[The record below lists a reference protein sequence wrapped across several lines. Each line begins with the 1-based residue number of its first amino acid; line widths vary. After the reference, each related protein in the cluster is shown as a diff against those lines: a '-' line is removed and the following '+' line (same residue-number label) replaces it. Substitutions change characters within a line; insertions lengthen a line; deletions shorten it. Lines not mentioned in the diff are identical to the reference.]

1 MKLIDYLSDPI
12 EVTLGAEAD
21 LPAGT
26 KVIKPNVGCQ
36 ITSLKKTG
44 DATTNFA
51 TSYASRAFSADNYF
65 YIGCGGSS
73 SASWK
78 SAAGTGTIVCFK

>member
-1 MKLIDYLSDPI
+1 MKLVDYLSDPA

-26 KVIKPNVGCQ
+26 KVIKPNVGAT

-44 DATTNFA
+44 DTTTNFA
-51 TSYASRAFSADNYF
+51 TSFASRAFSSDNYF
-65 YIGCGGSS
+65 YIGCGG
-73 SASWK
+73 AATATWK
-78 SAAGTGTIVCFK
+78 SAAGSGTIVCFK

>member
-1 MKLIDYLSDPI
+1 MKLIDYLSDPT

-26 KVIKPNVGCQ
+26 KVIKPNVGAI

-44 DATTNFA
+44 DLTTNFA
-51 TSYASRAFSADNYF
+51 TSYASRAFSTDNYF
-65 YIGCGGSS
+65 YIGCAG
-73 SASWK
+73 AANATWK